1 MSRYIDADL
10 LKAEFTGNFDD
21 EYEPA
26 LIKAIIDMQPE
37 VGKWNVIEYCEEDG
51 CLYNLPEDGQRIL
64 VSYKGRVSEEEFI
77 DDGKDGVYF
86 DSGMDVDVG
95 MAWQPLPEPHHIVG
109 VTNMVKKGEWK

>member
-10 LKAEFTGNFDD
+10 LKAEFTRNFRTH
-21 EYEPA
+21 YEPA
-26 LIKAIIDMQPE
+26 LIKAIIDIQPE

-51 CLYNLPEDGQRIL
+51 YLYNLPEDGQRIL
-64 VSYKGRVSEEEFI
+64 LSYKGRVSEEEFI

-95 MAWQPLPEPHHIVG
+95 MAWQPLPEPYHIDDVNKL
-109 VTNMVKKGEWK
+109 VEVEQK